1 LSYDF
6 CAMSVPDPDRETE
19 RITAIYSKLA
29 DEELVHVARTRADLT
44 DIARGVLE
52 DEMRRRNI
60 DPATAPTEP
69 ENELEFRQMVTI
81 RKFRD
86 LPEALLAQGNLNSS
100 GIESV
105 LLDDN
110 LVRLD
115 WLWSNAVG
123 GIKLQVKAEDAAEAT
138 EILNQPIPETFEFGG
153 AGDYL
158 QPECPKCKSLDVT
171 FQEIYKPVAY
181 GSLWVGIPL
190 PVHRK
195 AWKCRACGN
204 EWDDNNPAETDEP

>member
-1 LSYDF
+1 
-6 CAMSVPDPDRETE
+6 MSTIDPERELQRLAE
-19 RITAIYSKLA
+19 VYSNQTD
-29 DEELVHVARTRADLT
+29 DELLQSARNRPALT
-44 DIARGVLE
+44 DIAQRALDNE
-52 DEMRRRNI
+52 LQHRKLI
-60 DPATAPTEP
+60 PPATTSSDEV
-69 ENELEFRQMVTI
+69 EYREMVTI
-81 RKFRD
+81 AKFRD

-123 GIKLQVKAEDAAEAT
+123 GIKLQVKVEDADEAT
-138 EILNQPIPETFEFGG
+138 EILNQPIPEEFEFGG
-153 AGDYL
+153 AEDYR

-181 GSLWVGIPL
+181 GSLWVGLPL

-204 EWDDNNPAETDEP
+204 EWEDSDPAETTER

>member
-1 LSYDF
+1 
-6 CAMSVPDPDRETE
+6 MST
-19 RITAIYSKLA
+19 
-29 DEELVHVARTRADLT
+29 
-44 DIARGVLE
+44 
-52 DEMRRRNI
+52 I
-60 DPATAPTEP
+60 DPGRELQRLKHLYSSQTDEQLLQIAQDNPSLTEIAQRALNDEIQRRKLIPPATTSIDEV
-69 ENELEFRQMVTI
+69 EFREMVTI
-81 RKFRD
+81 AKFRD

-100 GIESV
+100 GIETV

-123 GIKLQVKAEDAAEAT
+123 GIKLQVKAEDADEAT
-138 EILNQPIPETFEFGG
+138 ELLNQPIPEMFEFGG
-153 AGDYL
+153 AADYR
-158 QPECPKCKSLDVT
+158 QPECPKCKSRDVT

-204 EWDDNNPAETDEP
+204 EWEDNNLAESTES

>member
-1 LSYDF
+1 
-6 CAMSVPDPDRETE
+6 MSTIDPERELQRLAE
-19 RITAIYSKLA
+19 VYSNQTD
-29 DEELVHVARTRADLT
+29 DELLQSAQSRSALT
-44 DIARGVLE
+44 DIAQRAL
-52 DEMRRRNI
+52 D
-60 DPATAPTEP
+60 D
-69 ENELEFRQMVTI
+69 ELERRKLIPPESTSRDEVEYREMVTI
-81 RKFRD
+81 AKFRD

-105 LLDDN
+105 LLDGN

-123 GIKLQVKAEDAAEAT
+123 GIKLQVKVEDADEAT

-153 AGDYL
+153 AGDYR
-158 QPECPKCKSLDVT
+158 QPECPKCKSLDIT

-181 GSLWVGIPL
+181 GSLWVGLPL
-190 PVHRK
+190 PVHRE

-204 EWDDNNPAETDEP
+204 GWDDNNPAETSEP

>member
-1 LSYDF
+1 
-6 CAMSVPDPDRETE
+6 MST
-19 RITAIYSKLA
+19 
-29 DEELVHVARTRADLT
+29 
-44 DIARGVLE
+44 
-52 DEMRRRNI
+52 I
-60 DPATAPTEP
+60 DPERELQRLKKLYSSQTDEQLLKIAQDNPSLTEIAQRALDDELQRRKLIPPATTSIDEV
-69 ENELEFRQMVTI
+69 EFREMVTI
-81 RKFRD
+81 AKFRD

-100 GIESV
+100 GIETV

-123 GIKLQVKAEDAAEAT
+123 GIKLQVKAEDADEAT
-138 EILNQPIPETFEFGG
+138 EILNQPIPETIEFGG
-153 AGDYL
+153 TGDYR

-181 GSLWVGIPL
+181 GSLWVGMPM

-204 EWDDNNPAETDEP
+204 EWEDNDPAETGGP

>member
-1 LSYDF
+1 
-6 CAMSVPDPDRETE
+6 MSVPDPERERE
-19 RITAIYSKLA
+19 RVTAIYSKLA

-60 DPATAPTEP
+60 DPATELREP

-100 GIESV
+100 GIEGV

-110 LVRLD
+110 LVRMD

-138 EILNQPIPETFEFGG
+138 EILNEPIPETIEFGG
-153 AGDYL
+153 AGDYR
-158 QPECPKCKSLDVT
+158 QPECPQCKSLDVT

-190 PVHRK
+190 PVHRE

-204 EWDDNNPAETDEP
+204 EWQDNNPAETSEP

>member
-1 LSYDF
+1 
-6 CAMSVPDPDRETE
+6 MPTIDPERELQ
-19 RITAIYSKLA
+19 RLAKIYSDQA
-29 DEELVHVARTRADLT
+29 DDELLQSARNRSALT
-44 DIARGVLE
+44 DIAQRALD
-52 DEMRRRNI
+52 DELQRRKLI
-60 DPATAPTEP
+60 PPATTSGE
-69 ENELEFRQMVTI
+69 EVEYREMVTI
-81 RKFRD
+81 AKFRD

-123 GIKLQVKAEDAAEAT
+123 GIKLQVKVEDADEAT

-153 AGDYL
+153 AGDYR

-181 GSLWVGIPL
+181 GSLWVGLPL
-190 PVHRK
+190 PVHLK
-195 AWKCRACGN
+195 GWKCRACGN
-204 EWDDNNPAETDEP
+204 EWDDNNPNETEP

>member
-1 LSYDF
+1 
-6 CAMSVPDPDRETE
+6 MSTIDPERELQRLAE
-19 RITAIYSKLA
+19 VYSNQTD
-29 DEELVHVARTRADLT
+29 DELLQSAQSRPALT
-44 DIARGVLE
+44 DIAQHALD
-52 DEMRRRNI
+52 DELQRRKLI
-60 DPATAPTEP
+60 PPATTPSHEV
-69 ENELEFRQMVTI
+69 EYREMVTI
-81 RKFRD
+81 AKFRD

-110 LVRLD
+110 LVCLD

-123 GIKLQVKAEDAAEAT
+123 GIKLQVNAEDADEAT
-138 EILNQPIPETFEFGG
+138 EILNEPIPETIEFGG
-153 AGDYL
+153 AGDYR

-181 GSLWVGIPL
+181 GSLWVGLPL

-204 EWDDNNPAETDEP
+204 EWADNSPADTSEP

>member
-1 LSYDF
+1 
-6 CAMSVPDPDRETE
+6 MST
-19 RITAIYSKLA
+19 
-29 DEELVHVARTRADLT
+29 
-44 DIARGVLE
+44 
-52 DEMRRRNI
+52 I
-60 DPATAPTEP
+60 DPERELQRLKQLYSSQTDEQLLQIAQDHPSLTGIAQRALGDELQHRKLIPSAAPSSDEV
-69 ENELEFRQMVTI
+69 EYREMVTI
-81 RKFRD
+81 VKFRD

-110 LVRLD
+110 LVRMD

-123 GIKLQVKAEDAAEAT
+123 GIKLQVKAEDAVEAT
-138 EILNQPIPETFEFGG
+138 EILNEPIPETIEFGG
-153 AGDYL
+153 AGDYR

-181 GSLWVGIPL
+181 GSLWVGLPL
-190 PVHRK
+190 PVHRE

-204 EWDDNNPAETDEP
+204 EWDDNNPAETGEP

>member
-1 LSYDF
+1 
-6 CAMSVPDPDRETE
+6 MSTIDPERELQ
-19 RITAIYSKLA
+19 RLAKIYSDQTD
-29 DEELVHVARTRADLT
+29 DELLQSAQSRSAFT
-44 DIARGVLE
+44 DIAQRALDNE
-52 DEMRRRNI
+52 LQRRKLI
-60 DPATAPTEP
+60 PPATTSIDEV
-69 ENELEFRQMVTI
+69 EFREMVTI
-81 RKFRD
+81 AKFRD

-100 GIESV
+100 GIEAV

-123 GIKLQVKAEDAAEAT
+123 GIKLQVKIEDADEAT
-138 EILNQPIPETFEFGG
+138 EILNQPIPEMFEFGG
-153 AGDYL
+153 AGDYR

-181 GSLWVGIPL
+181 GSLWVGMPL
-190 PVHRK
+190 PVHLK

-204 EWDDNNPAETDEP
+204 EWDDNNPAETGEP